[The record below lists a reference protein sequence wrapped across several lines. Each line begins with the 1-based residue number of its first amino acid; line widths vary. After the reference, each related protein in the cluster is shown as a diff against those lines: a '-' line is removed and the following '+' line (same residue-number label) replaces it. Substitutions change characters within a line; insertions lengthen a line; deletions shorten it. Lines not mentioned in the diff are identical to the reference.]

1 MQQPASNAHPQSVW
15 LDTDIGDDTDDILA
29 LALICASPELSLAGV
44 STVWGDTSGRARLV
58 RTLLTTLPGPLAR
71 TRVAAGCGRPL
82 PGLHQHHLDM
92 WPNGPAAR
100 KDFVQRACA
109 RPASMLPAA
118 PREHG
123 VELLAAHLRAHPG
136 QTVPIGI
143 GAMTNLATLL
153 HRFPEVR
160 SAIPRF
166 ALMAGDFKRGEWE
179 WNVRCDPLAA
189 AIVLE
194 SGVPIDFLPWE
205 VGMACTVSASQVKRL
220 HAARTR
226 PGRLISRA
234 VRLWQDSRQKIT
246 GCPDLPH
253 LYDPMAVAMVSHPGW
268 FHWRRGQVR
277 LSLAPQTFARTYFT
291 ADPKGPHRVA
301 WKIKS
306 LRSVEAVWSRILSL

>member
-1 MQQPASNAHPQSVW
+1 MKKLASKPLPQSVW

-29 LALICASPELSLAGV
+29 LALICASPELTLAGV
-44 STVWGDTSGRARLV
+44 STVWGDTTGRARLA
-58 RTLLTTLPGPLAR
+58 RSLLATLPGPVAR
-71 TRVAAGCGRPL
+71 TPVAAGCGRPL
-82 PGLHQHHLDM
+82 PGLHQHHLEM

-109 RPASMLPAA
+109 RPAAALPPA
-118 PREHG
+118 PQEHG

-143 GAMTNLATLL
+143 GAMTNFATLL
-153 HRFPEVR
+153 HRFPEVQ
-160 SAIPRF
+160 SAIPRL

-179 WNVRCDPLAA
+179 WNVRCDPLAS

-194 SGVPIDFLPWE
+194 SGLPIDFLPWE
-205 VGMACTVSASQVKRL
+205 VGMACTVSAAQVQRL
-220 HAARTR
+220 HAARSR

-234 VRLWQDSRQKIT
+234 VRLWQESRRRIT
-246 GCPDLPH
+246 GRSDRPH
-253 LYDPMAVAMVSHPGW
+253 LYDPMAVAMVSHPEW
-268 FHWRRGQVR
+268 FLWRRGRVR

-291 ADPKGPHRVA
+291 ADPTGPHRVA

-306 LRSVEAVWSRILSL
+306 LASVEAVWARILAL